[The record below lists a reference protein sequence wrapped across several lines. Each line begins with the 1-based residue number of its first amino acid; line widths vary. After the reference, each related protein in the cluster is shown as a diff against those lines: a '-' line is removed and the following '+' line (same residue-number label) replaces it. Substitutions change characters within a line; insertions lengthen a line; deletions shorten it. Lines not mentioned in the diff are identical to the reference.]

1 MGVGRFFSQGA
12 RVTNFCAL
20 CMSWFI
26 LLLLFFFVYQRAL
39 RERSA
44 YEIFSFGKDLRHLDF
59 QLSVI
64 TLKGA
69 GMGGGM
75 GGTSTPGFPAG
86 YALVGPI
93 VVNVNT
99 STSLRYFARLIGQ
112 SSG

>member
-1 MGVGRFFSQGA
+1 
-12 RVTNFCAL
+12 
-20 CMSWFI
+20 MSWFI
-26 LLLLFFFVYQRAL
+26 LLFQFFFVCQRAL

-64 TLKGA
+64 TLKRA
-69 GMGGGM
+69 GVGGGM

-86 YALVGPI
+86 YTLVGPT

>member
-1 MGVGRFFSQGA
+1 MNGSMIRNGSWASVGFFSQGA

-64 TLKGA
+64 TLKRA
-69 GMGGGM
+69 GVGGGD
-75 GGTSTPGFPAG
+75 GGHQHPR
-86 YALVGPI
+86 V
-93 VVNVNT
+93 
-99 STSLRYFARLIGQ
+99 
-112 SSG
+112 SSGLRPCGSYCSQR

>member
-1 MGVGRFFSQGA
+1 
-12 RVTNFCAL
+12 
-20 CMSWFI
+20 MSWFI
-26 LLLLFFFVYQRAL
+26 LLLLFFSVYQRAL

-69 GMGGGM
+69 GVGGGGM

-112 SSG
+112 SSGQFSTAQPAKI

>member
-26 LLLLFFFVYQRAL
+26 LLLLCFFVYQRAL

-69 GMGGGM
+69 GVGGGW
-75 GGTSTPGFPAG
+75 GAPAPQGFQRVTP
-86 YALVGPI
+86 LWV
-93 VVNVNT
+93 
-99 STSLRYFARLIGQ
+99 LL
-112 SSG
+112 

>member
-1 MGVGRFFSQGA
+1 
-12 RVTNFCAL
+12 
-20 CMSWFI
+20 MSWFI
-26 LLLLFFFVYQRAL
+26 LLLPFFSFYQRAL
-39 RERSA
+39 QERSA

-64 TLKGA
+64 TLKRA
-69 GMGGGM
+69 GVGGGD
-75 GGTSTPGFPAG
+75 GGTSTPGFPVG